1 LKNAAITELRIKKGI
16 IITMY
21 IDKDQFKKLYE
32 KGYSD
37 RQIAEKMEFAI
48 DSISNYR
55 RRVGLPSHRK
65 YCDYSKCMDLY
76 LKGYSDVQIASELGI
91 SKNTVG
97 IWRKRNGLPTQNA
110 IQMSGIERI
119 VEEKEDTIIKLYFE
133 GYSDYKIGH
142 TLNIPVNAVNKWR
155 FRNKLPVASITSQD
169 KITPLG
175 EEDSLYCDTEFLEK
189 FFNKKLKKKDYS

>member
-1 LKNAAITELRIKKGI
+1 
-16 IITMY
+16 MY

-37 RQIAEKMEFAI
+37 RQIAEKMGFAI

-65 YCDYSKCMDLY
+65 YCDYSKCMELY
-76 LKGYSDVQIASELGI
+76 LKGYNDVQIASELGI
-91 SKNTVG
+91 SKSTVG
-97 IWRKRNGLPTQNA
+97 IWRKRNGLLTQNA
-110 IQMSGIERI
+110 IQVSGIERI
-119 VEEKEDTIIKLYFE
+119 IEEIEDIIVNLYFK
-133 GYSDYKIGH
+133 GYSDYKIGQI
-142 TLNIPVNAVNKWR
+142 LNIPVNAINSWR
-155 FRNKLPVASITSQD
+155 LRNKLPVASITSQD

-189 FFNKKLKKKDYS
+189 FCNKKLKKKKYS